1 MPKSTGRFWV
11 PDWLIDDSLQP
22 LGSELKTFLVIAR
35 FANKDGICWPSVSS
49 IAECVGMNEKTIR
62 KHLRL
67 LLKHELIAIVEGR
80 TGGRG
85 RPTKYRLKPRGEGK
99 AA

>member
-11 PDWLIDDSLQP
+11 PAWLIDDSLQP
-22 LGSELKTFLVIAR
+22 LGSALKTFLVIAR
-35 FANKDGICWPSVSS
+35 FANKERICWPSVST

-67 LLKHELIAIVEGR
+67 LVKHDLLVTVEGK

-85 RPTKYRLKPRGEGK
+85 RPTKYRLKPRGEET